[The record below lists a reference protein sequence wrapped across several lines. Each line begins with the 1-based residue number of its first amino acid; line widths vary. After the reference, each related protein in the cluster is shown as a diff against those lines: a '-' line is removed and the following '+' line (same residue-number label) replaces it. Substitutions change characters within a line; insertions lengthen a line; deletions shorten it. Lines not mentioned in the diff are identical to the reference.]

1 MIKYFLFALVAIAA
15 NFLLIRCANIQPPT
29 GGPKDIIPPQ
39 VKKTIPSDKTINYKG
54 NTVEIQFNED
64 ITQFGEELIITPYYS
79 KKLDIHVIHNK
90 VKIEFE
96 QLDSNTT
103 YTINFREQVKD
114 FTEKNAL
121 VNYTFTFSTG
131 PYLDSL
137 SVKGQVMDLMTNQP
151 VSGGI
156 ISLYRLSDTSK
167 VSKDKPYYLSE
178 TDKKG
183 NFSINNAKAGD
194 YRIYA
199 LKDAN
204 NTINFDNPGDLID
217 FDTIHL
223 SKNIKD
229 LNFKVS
235 KIDTT
240 SPKLIHETNLT
251 ENTFV
256 LRFSEGVK
264 DFKLIYKDKKFKTL
278 LSDDARDLKIY
289 NEKNLPQDD
298 SIPMI
303 VFAEDSLG
311 NSDSL
316 KFKIVFEKGLKGNK
330 DTKKKEEVNAQI
342 INKVLPTDKSF
353 PPDTTN
359 IKIYLKDLWT
369 HIHLDSLS
377 YIEDSIPVKLTSKE
391 IIENK
396 ELGLLEIKKPNKAK
410 DSILLILKKSLFI
423 TINNDTSAEQKLKF
437 KTKKLEDLG
446 TLSGIVN
453 TKEESYIL
461 QLLDSKY
468 SPIASLRNPKSFE
481 FKFLNPGAYYIRI
494 LVDKNRN
501 GKWDQASLAKNTKA
515 EPVFFYPEKIDIRA
529 NWDIQD
535 TVLKF

>member
-183 NFSINNAKAGD
+183 NFSINNAKAVD

-240 SPKLIHETNLT
+240 SPKLIHET
-251 ENTFV
+251 
-256 LRFSEGVK
+256 
-264 DFKLIYKDKKFKTL
+264 
-278 LSDDARDLKIY
+278 
-289 NEKNLPQDD
+289 
-298 SIPMI
+298 
-303 VFAEDSLG
+303 
-311 NSDSL
+311 
-316 KFKIVFEKGLKGNK
+316 
-330 DTKKKEEVNAQI
+330 
-342 INKVLPTDKSF
+342 
-353 PPDTTN
+353 
-359 IKIYLKDLWT
+359 
-369 HIHLDSLS
+369 
-377 YIEDSIPVKLTSKE
+377 
-391 IIENK
+391 
-396 ELGLLEIKKPNKAK
+396 
-410 DSILLILKKSLFI
+410 
-423 TINNDTSAEQKLKF
+423 
-437 KTKKLEDLG
+437 
-446 TLSGIVN
+446 
-453 TKEESYIL
+453 
-461 QLLDSKY
+461 
-468 SPIASLRNPKSFE
+468 
-481 FKFLNPGAYYIRI
+481 
-494 LVDKNRN
+494 
-501 GKWDQASLAKNTKA
+501 
-515 EPVFFYPEKIDIRA
+515 
-529 NWDIQD
+529 
-535 TVLKF
+535 